1 MNIGKAVLFHL
12 LPGLITIVI
21 VVLLAPLLQQH
32 GWHTGLSFLA
42 ALVFITIPL
51 HVYLLLREGRRIHG
65 FYTLR
70 GVNLYHQPMPAWQ
83 YFLFFMALVAWAFGL
98 LFLLAPVKEFLL
110 EQVFYWLPAYLKG
123 SDQVASLS
131 YRAML
136 LFLVLQIL
144 VDGLL
149 IPVVEEYYFKG
160 YLLARMTS
168 LGIVAPLLSAALFA
182 FAHFWQPYN
191 YPLIFLIQLPLTYL
205 VWYKKNLYLGVYL
218 HVFGNLF
225 GALLSLIGFLSAS

>member
-1 MNIGKAVLFHL
+1 MRTGKAVFLHL
-12 LPGLITIVI
+12 LPGVITIVL
-21 VVLLAPLLQQH
+21 VVLLAPLLQKYE
-32 GWHTGLSFLA
+32 WHTGLSFLV
-42 ALVFITIPL
+42 ALLFITIPL
-51 HVYLLLREGRRIHG
+51 HVYLLLREGKRING

-83 YFLFFMALVAWAFGL
+83 YVLFFFAFIAWAFGL

-110 EQVFYWLPAYLKG
+110 EDVFYWLPAYLKG
-123 SDQVASLS
+123 SEQVQPLS
-131 YRAML
+131 YQAML

-144 VDGLL
+144 VDGLI
-149 IPVVEEYYFKG
+149 IPVVEEFYFKG
-160 YLLARMTS
+160 YLLSRMTS
-168 LGIVAPLLSAALFA
+168 LGVYAPLVSAALFA

-225 GALLSLIGFLSAS
+225 GAILSLIGFLNAS